1 MSFLLRQEFLY
12 IIMLWTVTAAIL
24 VLFICLFSLS
34 VLEKK
39 IAEFSNSV
47 DLDEVTHKV
56 PPHLDLH
63 CLPSSL

>member
-12 IIMLWTVTAAIL
+12 IIMLWTVTAEIL
-24 VLFICLFSLS
+24 ALFTCLFSLS
-34 VLEKK
+34 VLEKT

-56 PPHLDLH
+56 PSYLDLH